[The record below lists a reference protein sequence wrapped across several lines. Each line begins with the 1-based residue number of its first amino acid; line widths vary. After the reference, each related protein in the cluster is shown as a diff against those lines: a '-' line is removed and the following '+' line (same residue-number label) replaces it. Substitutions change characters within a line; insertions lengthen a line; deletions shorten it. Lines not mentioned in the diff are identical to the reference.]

1 MYFTLMYSIVL
12 KLYISLY
19 IMYTT
24 KNTISVICFQI
35 NTACTVYYFYCLLFI
50 VFKNWCVL
58 FKLKRISITIQK
70 IVKCTKFT
78 NNKNECFNHSEVEEE
93 SEFRVCYK
101 CKLYDTQNTLQKY
114 CTKCLEALTLTK
126 VKGLQRSMVVH
137 VYLYLINIPE
147 EMYDN
152 LYW

>member
-1 MYFTLMYSIVL
+1 
-12 KLYISLY
+12 
-19 IMYTT
+19 MYTT
-24 KNTISVICFQI
+24 KNTISVIYFQN
-35 NTACTVYYFYCLLFI
+35 NTACTVIIFI
-50 VFKNWCVL
+50 VYFL
-58 FKLKRISITIQK
+58 SFLKIDVFYLNSKEFRLRYKK
-70 IVKCTKFT
+70 IVKCIQFT

-152 LYW
+152 LY